1 MAVTLAVIGV
11 IYLAAEGALLALF
24 VVALRDGDVAAA
36 AGAAMFAAGIPFL
49 LVSHARR
56 AGCLALRMARA
67 SVVEPGKERELQAL
81 VARVA
86 AQADLP
92 APRLAVVQSPAEN
105 AFAVGTSPGQA
116 TVALTAGI
124 VERLDEE
131 ELEAVVAHEISH
143 IANRDTAVMTF
154 VSGPALAGWGMR
166 HSDDFRLRLTFRLYL
181 PIHLLGLLLMWSIS
195 RYREYVA
202 DRGSALLTGAPEQ
215 LMSALQ
221 KLAGKEPECDLRGG
235 AAISALCIVSAR
247 PQRRLELLMDHPPVE
262 KRLRKLEKMAR
273 ELGRPVR

>member
-1 MAVTLAVIGV
+1 
-11 IYLAAEGALLALF
+11 
-24 VVALRDGDVAAA
+24 
-36 AGAAMFAAGIPFL
+36 MFAAGIPVL
-49 LVSHARR
+49 LVAHARR
-56 AGCLALRMARA
+56 AGNLALRMARA
-67 SVVEPGKERELQAL
+67 WVLDPGAQRELQAL

-92 APRLAVVQSPAEN
+92 APRLAVVQSSAEN
-105 AFAVGTSPGQA
+105 AFAVGTSPDKA
-116 TVALTAGI
+116 TVALTTGI

-166 HSDDFRLRLTFRLYL
+166 HSDDFRLRIIFPLYL
-181 PIHLLGLLLMWSIS
+181 PIHVLGLLLMWSIS

-202 DRGSALLTGAPEQ
+202 DRGSALLTGTPEQ

-221 KLAGKEPECDLRGG
+221 KLAGKEPEGDLRGG
-235 AAISALCIVSAR
+235 AAISALCVVAAR
-247 PQRRLELLMDHPPVE
+247 PQRRLELLMDHPPLA
-262 KRLRKLEKMAR
+262 KRLRKLEEMAR
-273 ELGRPVR
+273 ELGTPVR

>member
-1 MAVTLAVIGV
+1 MALAVIGV

-24 VVALRDGDVAAA
+24 VVALRDGDVGAA
-36 AGAAMFAAGIPFL
+36 AGAAMFAAGIPVL
-49 LVSHARR
+49 LLAHARR
-56 AGCLALRMARA
+56 AGNLALRMARA
-67 SVVEPGKERELQAL
+67 WVLDPGAQRELQAL

-92 APRLAVVQSPAEN
+92 APRLAVVQSSAEN
-105 AFAVGTSPGQA
+105 AFAVGTSPDKA
-116 TVALTAGI
+116 TVALTTGI
-124 VERLDEE
+124 VERLDEG

-166 HSDDFRLRLTFRLYL
+166 HSDDFRLRIIFPLYL
-181 PIHLLGLLLMWSIS
+181 PIHVLGLLLMWSIS

-202 DRGSALLTGAPEQ
+202 DRGSALLTGTPEQ

-221 KLAGKEPECDLRGG
+221 KLAGKEPEGDLRGG
-235 AAISALCIVSAR
+235 AAISALCVVAAR
-247 PQRRLELLMDHPPVE
+247 PQRRLELLMDHPPLA
-262 KRLRKLEKMAR
+262 KRLRKLEEMAR
-273 ELGRPVR
+273 ELGTPVR